1 MTRNVVELQGVSVR
15 YREKKIL
22 SFKEA
27 VVRGFSAYRR
37 ATFFDSL
44 HDVSLTIRHGE
55 TVGVVG
61 SNGAGKS
68 TLLRVAAGII
78 PPSVGVSISR
88 GSVAPVMELGTGFEM
103 ELSGRENI
111 FFNGALLGFPRT
123 YIRERMDDIIAF
135 SGIEPFIDAPLRTFS
150 TGMIARLAFAIA
162 TSVDAETILLDETL
176 AVGDAAF
183 RRQCT
188 ARIERFVGNA
198 TVVLVS
204 HDLDA
209 VENLC
214 ARTIWLAKGQ
224 VVEDGPTAQV
234 LAHYSTA
241 PAGLPAP
248 K

>member
-1 MTRNVVELQGVSVR
+1 MNVIELQGVSVR
-15 YREKKIL
+15 YRERKIL

-37 ATFFDSL
+37 AKYFDSL

-55 TVGVVG
+55 SVGVVG
-61 SNGAGKS
+61 PNGAGKS

-88 GSVAPVMELGTGFEM
+88 GTLAPVLELGTGFEM

-111 FFNGALLGFPRT
+111 FFNGALLGFPRS

-162 TSVDAETILLDETL
+162 TSVEAETILLDETF

-183 RRQCT
+183 RRQCN

-198 TVVLVS
+198 TVIVVS

-209 VENLC
+209 IENLC
-214 ARTIWLAKGQ
+214 ARTIWLSKG
-224 VVEDGPTAQV
+224 VVVADGPTADV
-234 LAHYSTA
+234 LARYQAATLSNA
-241 PAGLPAP
+241 PS
-248 K
+248 